1 MPAARKEVKEVQNY
15 AASKSFTGTIM
26 PWDWS
31 FYSDKLR
38 DEKYT
43 INDELLKPYFKLE
56 NVIKGVFGLATDLYG
71 ITFKENRAIPVYN
84 PEVIPY
90 EVFDEKGRFLAVLYA
105 DFHPRESKRGGAWM
119 NDIFPQYTKNGEDIR
134 PHIMIVMNFT
144 KSTPTKPALLT
155 FDEVTTFLHEFGHS
169 LHGMLSRCNY
179 ESLSGTSVYRD
190 FVELPS
196 QIMENWALEK
206 AFLDKFAVH
215 YQTGEKIP
223 ADLVKRIVASQN
235 FNAGNLSLR
244 QLSFGYLDMAWHT
257 IEKPFSGDV
266 KAFED
271 KAWDETRIL
280 PPVPGTCMSTQFGHL
295 FSGGYAAGYYSYKWA
310 EVLDADAFAV
320 FKQKGIFDKKT
331 AARFRKEIL
340 EKGGTEHPMVLY
352 KRFRGQEPSTD
363 ALLIRSGLK

>member
-1 MPAARKEVKEVQNY
+1 MLAETNSFRKQVIDKGELAGIPDDVLEAAAERAKAENKEGYVFDLSQPTYISVMKYAENRTLRQEFYMAYMTKSYKDNEKNNSANITDIVNLKLELANLLGYKNYAAFALERRMAENSKNVYKLLDDLLAASMPAARKEVKEVQNY

-155 FDEVTTFLHEFGHS
+155 FDEVTTFLHEFG
-169 LHGMLSRCNY
+169 
-179 ESLSGTSVYRD
+179 
-190 FVELPS
+190 
-196 QIMENWALEK
+196 
-206 AFLDKFAVH
+206 
-215 YQTGEKIP
+215 
-223 ADLVKRIVASQN
+223 LV
-235 FNAGNLSLR
+235 
-244 QLSFGYLDMAWHT
+244 
-257 IEKPFSGDV
+257 
-266 KAFED
+266 
-271 KAWDETRIL
+271 
-280 PPVPGTCMSTQFGHL
+280 
-295 FSGGYAAGYYSYKWA
+295 
-310 EVLDADAFAV
+310 
-320 FKQKGIFDKKT
+320 
-331 AARFRKEIL
+331 
-340 EKGGTEHPMVLY
+340 
-352 KRFRGQEPSTD
+352 
-363 ALLIRSGLK
+363 